1 MLGAIVC
8 FRIRVTRWE
17 LKLKLSQNRAAV
29 ERQRIREALAASDRA
44 EDRATAEWMARLEA

>member
-1 MLGAIVC
+1 VG

-29 ERQRIREALAASDRA
+29 ERQRIHETLAASDYA
-44 EDRATAEWMARLEA
+44 GDRSVAEWMARLEA

>member
-1 MLGAIVC
+1 AIVG

-17 LKLKLSQNRAAV
+17 LKLKMSQNRAAV

-44 EDRATAEWMARLEA
+44 EDRATAEWMARLEG